1 MWYAIWMC
9 FPIVF
14 MLRCNQ
20 RCSSITSCQLHT
32 PCLVSPRQFAKTE
45 TCLLTYL
52 KQFNWV
58 LEYYAVSREQNYS
71 VLSEAQ
77 VYSLGLY
84 SRHKANLHFV
94 VGPPNQKNSHN
105 LIFSQCFFSIK
116 TIAITLWSPGCSSLL
131 VCKIVTFRRYCWL
144 ITLMT

>member
-1 MWYAIWMC
+1 MQPTLQLNNKLPASYSMPC
-9 FPIVF
+9 FSKTI
-14 MLRCNQ
+14 CQNQ
-20 RCSSITSCQLHT
+20 NC
-32 PCLVSPRQFAKTE
+32 
-45 TCLLTYL
+45 CLLTYL

-58 LEYYAVSREQNYS
+58 LEYYAVSRKQNYS

-105 LIFSQCFFSIK
+105 LIFSQGFFSIK

-131 VCKIVTFRRYCWL
+131 VCKIVTFWRCCWL